1 MAKAINVDYPI
12 IKGNTGFFKQTFD
25 TLSAVKSKI
34 YVLLK
39 TMPGERPFNPDFG
52 LGLYKYV
59 FEPITTDTIQIISSE
74 IQRKVAM
81 YIPEVNINNLEIN
94 TDFNTN
100 ADQNILKIKLE
111 FALKNN
117 PALQDTI
124 NLEVS
129 A

>member
-1 MAKAINVDYPI
+1 MAKAINIDYPI

-34 YVLLK
+34 YVLFK
-39 TMPGERPFNPDFG
+39 TMPGERPFNPNFG
-52 LGLYKYV
+52 LGLYRYV
-59 FEPITTDTIQIISSE
+59 FEQITRDQIQLLSNE
-74 IQRKVAM
+74 IEKKVAR
-81 YIPEVNINNLEIN
+81 YIPEVTINNLEIN

-111 FALKNN
+111 FSLKNN
-117 PALQDTI
+117 PVLQDVI
-124 NLEVS
+124 NMEVS